1 METNKRGWIKN
12 LIIIFLVLILIF
24 TLFSNTFMNRSLP
37 EVAVSNS
44 ESGTITTQVKL
55 TGTVNA
61 NTVKAVTLEY
71 ARKIDEVLV
80 RRGDTV
86 TPGTV
91 LATLVAGESAEID
104 NLEIELKQLQIEYKK
119 LQLETEDSL
128 VSMRYQLAD
137 AEKEL
142 AELNTYLKEYPTY
155 DAKKQEYEDQIRAIK
170 EQIKAYENAVEAR
183 TDEADAKQEE
193 MDAEQEIIDDL
204 KKQYSNLHDAQMS
217 LEKLGKAIKDA
228 EDEVKAAEKA
238 TKRAK
243 TRYTAADN
251 AANTAA
257 LLSESALK
265 DLNAANALLEK
276 AQKAVDDLKKTQS
289 DLVDESGA
297 LKARIAELEA
307 IPEADRTA
315 EETAELAAKE
325 SRLAE
330 VRRELSDTNA
340 SLTTAEKTLADAET
354 AQESAAK
361 LSEKYAAEAKSAS
374 ETAAT
379 ASSDYDTKKEQEK
392 AAKKT
397 LDDLNEGWS
406 RALLEE
412 RCDEHQASYDAL
424 AKEKKLMDKDV
435 AKMEKENKKLA
446 AQKTEL
452 ETERDE
458 FTKENM
464 AEELDAAEKKQT
476 ELTRSIEDYKT
487 KIRIAEAKGDIDDET
502 AALNLSIQRTKIAQ
516 KQREIEKLRE
526 KAVSTEIKSTVSG
539 TISTLSMTAG
549 DEIAAGTT
557 VAEIATSDGYTMECS
572 VPNAQ
577 ASRLR
582 TGLVGEVQYYYWGD
596 KPTVTVSTI
605 KNDPN
610 NSGKSKIV
618 TLTVDGDV
626 ADGTSLTVTIGS
638 QGSSYDCIVPNSAI
652 QEDSDGKFILVVTSK
667 SSPLGNRYYAQ
678 RKNVTVL
685 ASEATRSAIDA
696 SLSWGDYVIT
706 GATDSDGKKIP
717 ISDGMQVRMAEK

>member
-61 NTVKAVTLEY
+61 NSVKQITLDY

-86 TPGTV
+86 TPGMV

-119 LQLETEDSL
+119 MLVETEDSL
-128 VSMRYQLAD
+128 ITTRYQLED
-137 AEKEL
+137 AQKEL
-142 AELNTYLKEYPTY
+142 VELNDYIAALPAY
-155 DAKKQEYEDQIRAIK
+155 DQQKQGYEDQITVLKGQIK
-170 EQIKAYENAVEAR
+170 EKESVIKDLEKQMAKLENPGMSIEKLTKAISEAE
-183 TDEADAKQEE
+183 TALS
-193 MDAEQEIIDDL
+193 DAE
-204 KKQYSNLHDAQMS
+204 KN
-217 LEKLGKAIKDA
+217 
-228 EDEVKAAEKA
+228 
-238 TKRAK
+238 TRRAK
-243 TRYTAADN
+243 TRRTTASSAYNSAN
-251 AANTAA
+251 AAFTTAETAYNDAVKKTDALREELDTLRTQLSTLKDERDTLQAKVEELAA
-257 LLSESALK
+257 LPEPTP
-265 DLNAANALLEK
+265 E
-276 AQKAVDDLKKTQS
+276 QQ
-289 DLVDESGA
+289 
-297 LKARIAELEA
+297 AELETARAALSEKKNEIRTKENA
-307 IPEADRTA
+307 IT
-315 EETAELAAKE
+315 AKE
-325 SRLAE
+325 AE
-330 VRRELSDTNA
+330 I
-340 SLTTAEKTLADAET
+340 ADAET
-354 AQESAAK
+354 VKDDAKKVYDEKQELFSK
-361 LSEKYAAEAKSAS
+361 
-374 ETAAT
+374 
-379 ASSDYDTKKEQEK
+379 ASSDYNAADSNYDSCLSAEK
-392 AAKKT
+392 TAQDN
-397 LDDLNEGWS
+397 LDRLNDGWAY
-406 RALLEE
+406 ALLEE
-412 RCDEHQASYDAL
+412 R
-424 AKEKKLMDKDV
+424 
-435 AKMEKENKKLA
+435 
-446 AQKTEL
+446 KTEREDEKAL
-452 ETERDE
+452 LDEELTTVQETLDT
-458 FTKENM
+458 FTKDSYRTDLPTLE
-464 AEELDAAEKKQT
+464 DAEKKQT
-476 ELTRSIEDYKT
+476 ELTRSVEGYERQ
-487 KIRIAEAKGDIDDET
+487 IRIAEANGAIDDET
-502 AALNLSIQRTKIAQ
+502 SALNLSIQRTKISQ
-516 KQREIEKLRE
+516 KQREIEKMRE
-526 KAVSTEIKSTVSG
+526 KAVSTEIKSTVNG
-539 TISTLSMTAG
+539 TISTLNMTAG
-549 DEIAAGTT
+549 DEVAAGTT

-582 TGLVGEVQYYYWGD
+582 AGLVGEVQYYYWGD
-596 KPTVTVSTI
+596 KPTVTVSTV

-618 TLTVDGDV
+618 TLTVEGDV

-706 GATDSDGKKIP
+706 GATDADGKKIP

>member
-61 NTVKAVTLEY
+61 NSVKSVTLEY
-71 ARKIDEVLV
+71 ARKINEVLV

-91 LATLVAGESAEID
+91 LATLVAGESTEID

-119 LQLETEDSL
+119 MLVETEDSITTL
-128 VSMRYQLAD
+128 RYQLED

-142 AELNTYLKEYPTY
+142 AELNDFLAAYPTA
-155 DAKKQEYEDQIRAIK
+155 DAQKQAYTDQIK
-170 EQIKAYENAVEAR
+170 VMENQIKAYEDKIEAR
-183 TDEADAKQEE
+183 NEEIDAKKDDLDAKQEV
-193 MDAEQEIIDDL
+193 IDDL
-204 KKQYSNLHDAQMS
+204 QKQINKLHDAGMT

-228 EDEVKAAEKA
+228 EQDVKDAEKA
-238 TKRAK
+238 TRRAK
-243 TRYTAADN
+243 TALTSAES
-251 AANTAA
+251 AANTAS
-257 LLSESALK
+257 LLSADALK
-265 DLNAANALLEK
+265 KLNEANAALEKAEKTLSDLNAKKNSLVSEREAL
-276 AQKAVDDLKKTQS
+276 D
-289 DLVDESGA
+289 
-297 LKARIAELEA
+297 ARIAELEA
-307 IPEADRTA
+307 KPDRTEA
-315 EETAELAAKE
+315 EEAELSEKKT
-325 SRLAE
+325 RLAA
-330 VRRELSDTNA
+330 VRSEISDTNA
-340 SLTTAEKTLADAET
+340 AIKTAETAVADAESVQT
-354 AQESAAK
+354 AAAAD
-361 LSEKYAAEAKSAS
+361 SEKYAGQLQTANSARSAADAEYKSRQAEEKSAK
-374 ETAAT
+374 T
-379 ASSDYDTKKEQEK
+379 
-392 AAKKT
+392 T
-397 LDDLNEGWS
+397 LDNLNEGWS
-406 RALLEE
+406 RALLEDRLAE
-412 RCDEHQASYDAL
+412 RQSEYDAV
-424 AKEKKLMDKDV
+424 AKEQKLLNKDV
-435 AKMEKENKKLA
+435 EKMTKEKEKLTKE
-446 AQKTEL
+446 KTEL
-452 ETERDE
+452 ETDSTT
-458 FTKENM
+458 F
-464 AEELDAAEKKQT
+464 EEKTKKQV
-476 ELTRSIEDYKT
+476 ELTRSVADCKT
-487 KIRIAEAKGDIDDET
+487 KLRIAEANGAIDGET
-502 AALNLSIQRTKIAQ
+502 EALNLSIQRTKIAQ
-516 KQREIEKLRE
+516 KQREIEKMRE

-539 TISTLSMTAG
+539 TISTLNMTAG
-549 DEIAAGTT
+549 DEIAAGKT

-582 TGLVGEVQYYYWGD
+582 VGLVGEVQYYYWGN
-596 KPTVTVSTI
+596 KPTVTIQTI

-706 GATDSDGKKIP
+706 GATDADGKKIP